1 MAEHDRRAQLEA
13 ESPPGAGK
21 LPVEVFLGLLH
32 QHLLLLGR
40 GAQLPVLELDRQH
53 DHPEYG
59 EQRQQMHTTKVRKK
73 PQISK
78 ALEILA
84 VWRKMTIF
92 ARYLKPAY
100 GFGAMGFG
108 PDPS

>member
-1 MAEHDRRAQLEA
+1 MLERGRRGQLED
-13 ESPPGAGK
+13 EGRPGPGK
-21 LPVEVFLGLLH
+21 LPVEILLGLLH
-32 QHLLLLGR
+32 QRQLLLAR

-59 EQRQQMHTTKVRKK
+59 EQRQQMHTTKVRKM
-73 PQISK
+73 PQITK
-78 ALEILA
+78 DAECLA

-108 PDPS
+108 P